1 MVIPLVKYQRSS
13 SHGCGAPGGAVGGN
27 AISWLSHSGDGVV
40 RSEGVTDRAK
50 PSDQYK
56 EWVQHH
62 DNMVEKVKICHDYR
76 AAKDRRAALKARTH

>member
-1 MVIPLVKYQRSS
+1 MDAELLEELLEGMQS
-13 SHGCGAPGGAVGGN
+13 VGL
-27 AISWLSHSGDGVV
+27 AIQEMEVV

-62 DNMVEKVKICHDYR
+62 DDMVEKVKICHDYR